1 MNPDRGKES
10 ALDAPAIRILIA
22 DDHRLFRE
30 GLKAL
35 ISVTP
40 GLQVVAEAQ
49 NGLEAVEAA
58 ARHEPEVV
66 IMDIQMPLLGGLEA
80 SRRIL
85 AGWPQTGILV
95 VSMFDD
101 DDNVF
106 AAMQAGA
113 RGYVLKGSAP
123 DELLR
128 AVQAVALGEALFAPS
143 IARRLIH
150 YFSRPTRLPSTLLP
164 ELTQREREILSYIA
178 QGQTNPQ
185 VARRLDLSEKTVR
198 NHVTSIFAKLQVSSR
213 AEAVLRAREAGL

>member
-1 MNPDRGKES
+1 MTPEHGQEPGQ
-10 ALDAPAIRILIA
+10 ATRILIA

-58 ARHEPEVV
+58 AQHGPEVV
-66 IMDIQMPLLGGLEA
+66 IMDIQMPLMGGLEA

-85 AGWPQTGILV
+85 AALPHTGILV

-150 YFSRPTRLPSTLLP
+150 YFNRPTRLPPTLLP